1 MLAGKGRRLWLL
13 PSKRRNTTSVL
24 HDVEEGDHDA
34 GDGLEKR
41 RRIPPPVCVDHRAQS
56 IVEDPP
62 PHRESRGCVGSPP
75 LPGRERRAAALT
87 SSTPLAVARRRR
99 SR

>member
-1 MLAGKGRRLWLL
+1 MQAGKGRRLWLL
-13 PSKRRNTTSVL
+13 PSKRRDTTSVL

-34 GDGLEKR
+34 GDGLETR

-56 IVEDPP
+56 VVEDPP
-62 PHRESRGCVGSPP
+62 PHRESGGCVGSP